1 MSLGSLGK
9 PLGCGAIVS
18 LRHGLSPGAELGSSL
33 TSGREQSE
41 SSQESAKQ
49 GKHSAKSITAI
60 PARNSQKSSP
70 NTSTKSSPYCRVK
83 LGLKPPKE
91 KRKAL
96 LTAGRAVRTAS
107 STISGTTSRTFSDYY
122 TQKADNARNDCL
134 ITMNI
139 VPKDETDGMKDSGQS
154 KQHNSRGLLK

>member
-9 PLGCGAIVS
+9 PLGCGAIFS

-33 TSGREQSE
+33 TSGRKRSE
-41 SSQESAKQ
+41 SSKESAKQ
-49 GKHSAKSITAI
+49 GKHSAKSMKAI
-60 PARNSQKSSP
+60 PARNSKRSSP
-70 NTSTKSSPYCRVK
+70 NTSTKRSPYCRVK

-107 STISGTTSRTFSDYY
+107 STISGTFSDYY
-122 TQKADNARNDCL
+122 TQKTDNARKDC
-134 ITMNI
+134 
-139 VPKDETDGMKDSGQS
+139 
-154 KQHNSRGLLK
+154 

>member
-1 MSLGSLGK
+1 
-9 PLGCGAIVS
+9 
-18 LRHGLSPGAELGSSL
+18 LSPGAELGSRL
-33 TSGREQSE
+33 TSGRERSE

-60 PARNSQKSSP
+60 PARKSK
-70 NTSTKSSPYCRVK
+70 KSSPYCRVK

-107 STISGTTSRTFSDYY
+107 RTFSDYY
-122 TQKADNARNDCL
+122 TQKADNARKDSF

-139 VPKDETDGMKDSGQS
+139 VPKDETESPRTAFFIENAS
-154 KQHNSRGLLK
+154 VIENAASALYWP

>member
-33 TSGREQSE
+33 TSGRERSE

-60 PARNSQKSSP
+60 PARKSKKSSP
-70 NTSTKSSPYCRVK
+70 VK

-107 STISGTTSRTFSDYY
+107 RTFSDYY
-122 TQKADNARNDCL
+122 TQKADNARKDCF

-139 VPKDETDGMKDSGQS
+139 VPKDETESPRTAFFIEDASVIENAAS
-154 KQHNSRGLLK
+154 ALYWP